1 MYICVCT
8 TCVVA
13 QVCVMSQGITLP
25 VVLSLLCA
33 THCPLSS
40 VLLHLTSFFTRPGKH
55 YCCIA
60 LVCCWC
66 CDSCSTHGTF
76 CFELLLCHC
85 CCLHVNLV
93 SVVQFFFWDTSH
105 IASTSK
111 EWHNKGREILQN
123 SNVVGWS
130 IRGVHL
136 ISSSLINCHCCH
148 CCGRVVRHT
157 GKFLRKWVQDEP
169 KRVSELLGWF

>member
-1 MYICVCT
+1 MYFSVQRIITVFLRNVRVNQPACRYYSVVLHLHTCRNISCIICVCS
-8 TCVVA
+8 TCEEA
-13 QVCVMSQGITLP
+13 QVCVMSHVTQQGITLP

-93 SVVQFFFWDTSH
+93 SVVQFFF
-105 IASTSK
+105 
-111 EWHNKGREILQN
+111 
-123 SNVVGWS
+123 
-130 IRGVHL
+130 
-136 ISSSLINCHCCH
+136 
-148 CCGRVVRHT
+148 
-157 GKFLRKWVQDEP
+157 
-169 KRVSELLGWF
+169 

>member
-8 TCVVA
+8 NYLCSSTG
-13 QVCVMSQGITLP
+13 VCHVSQGINTTCGTFTTG
-25 VVLSLLCA
+25 CA

-136 ISSSLINCHCCH
+136 ISSYVLLINCHCLFNAARIPCL
-148 CCGRVVRHT
+148 RV
-157 GKFLRKWVQDEP
+157 FDNLRTRDC
-169 KRVSELLGWF
+169 VSAATN

>member
-1 MYICVCT
+1 MFALIYLRADIILLFHTFTHVGTYHVCGFCNT
-8 TCVVA
+8 TCVVVVAQLA
-13 QVCVMSQGITLP
+13 QVGVCHSSQCSTQLVCGILIHYLVP

-93 SVVQFFFWDTSH
+93 SVVQFFF
-105 IASTSK
+105 
-111 EWHNKGREILQN
+111 
-123 SNVVGWS
+123 
-130 IRGVHL
+130 
-136 ISSSLINCHCCH
+136 
-148 CCGRVVRHT
+148 
-157 GKFLRKWVQDEP
+157 
-169 KRVSELLGWF
+169 